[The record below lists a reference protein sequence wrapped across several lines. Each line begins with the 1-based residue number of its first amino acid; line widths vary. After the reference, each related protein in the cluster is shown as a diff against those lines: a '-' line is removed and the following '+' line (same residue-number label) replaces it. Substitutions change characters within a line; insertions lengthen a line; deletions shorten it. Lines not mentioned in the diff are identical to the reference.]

1 MVQFS
6 TGSPGT
12 ALMFM
17 YYLLKPSNAYRNV
30 MWNGYPQPVAGGR
43 EAFAKLVKDDPSID
57 VNLDEIAD
65 SSMEFRLEDPDA
77 RKEWTRIWTEVK
89 A

>member
-1 MVQFS
+1 
-6 TGSPGT
+6 
-12 ALMFM
+12 
-17 YYLLKPSNAYRNV
+17 

-57 VNLDEIAD
+57 VNLEEISE
-65 SSMEFRLEDPDA
+65 SSMEYRLEDPDA
-77 RKEWTRIWTEVK
+77 RKEWTRIWTQVK